1 HTEQEFNSRRLAA
14 TGAGILV
21 PVNDGPFET
30 LRIRDRFVTLGHR
43 QTRGLA
49 GRVTAAL
56 TEVFEGT
63 HAEAAA
69 RQRAAGSSLV
79 PVETAVDAIE
89 ALVR

>member
-1 HTEQEFNSRRLAA
+1 
-14 TGAGILV
+14 
-21 PVNDGPFET
+21 VNDGPFET

-49 GRVTAAL
+49 DRVTAAL

-69 RQRAAGSSLV
+69 RQRTAGASLV
-79 PVETAVDAIE
+79 PVEAAVDAIE